1 MIDISSIGLGEL
13 ISTIG
18 GLGLAASGLVD
29 SLKSGSEGGLS
40 NVGFA
45 HIEKA
50 WGEIVPHAST
60 SSSAIGKAARK
71 TLHGNWINGMALP
84 DQRAV
89 AKSLVKLSLD
99 ANSAPH
105 FAQLSGVSSQDLA
118 DVADLMSKG
127 KSLSDPGDPEKSAR
141 MATAFGRFEF
151 VITALLDGAYQRADQ
166 QYRNRTKVVAALVAV
181 VLAVVGGLL
190 LQYSSGAVSFIDTA
204 LSFLCGLIAVP
215 LAPIAKDLASA
226 LTAGVKVAQ
235 ALRR

>member
-13 ISTIG
+13 IGAIG

-40 NVGFA
+40 NVGFE
-45 HIEKA
+45 HIEKT
-50 WGEIVPHAST
+50 WNELVPHAST
-60 SSSAIGKAARK
+60 GSSAVGKAARK
-71 TLHGNWINGMALP
+71 TLHGNWINGMALA

-105 FAQLSGVSSQDLA
+105 FAQISGVSSQDLA
-118 DVADLMSKG
+118 DVADLMAKG
-127 KSLSDPGDPEKSAR
+127 KSLTDPNDPGKSAR
-141 MATAFGRFEF
+141 LATAFGRFEF
-151 VITALLDGAYQRADQ
+151 VITSLLDGAYQAADQ
-166 QYRNRTKVVAALVAV
+166 QYRNRSKVLAALVAV
-181 VLAVVGGLL
+181 VLAVAGGLL
-190 LQYSSGAVSFIDTA
+190 LQHSVGAISVGDTL

-215 LAPIAKDLASA
+215 LAPISKDLASA